1 MTKVVE
7 IIRDAMGHLR
17 VLDANTAPDPI
28 DVRDA
33 IRALNLMMHSW
44 EAEGLSFGWV
54 DVDEPTDDMPTPEE
68 CDEAIG
74 FNLAIRRRAAYGATL
89 DQDVVA
95 MATDG
100 KALLRSMVTASDWA
114 RTEYPDLP
122 WGEGQNCYG
131 GLIGG
136 LSGR

>member
-17 VLDANTAPDPI
+17 VLDANSAPDPI
-28 DVRDA
+28 DVRDG

-54 DVDEPTDDMPTPEE
+54 DVDAPTDDMPTPPE

-74 FNLAIRRRAAYGATL
+74 FSLAIRRRAAYGATI

-100 KALLRSMVTASDWA
+100 KSLLRSMVTSGDWA
-114 RTEYPDLP
+114 MTEYPDLP
-122 WGEGQNCYG
+122 YGQGQCGLG